1 MIEPTSFSMPT
12 ERRAIREI
20 LGDWRWI
27 LLYTR
32 RFWAAIAA
40 YTVLGILSSLTALAA
55 SVVTKQLIDYIIAR
69 DAAAL
74 LPAAGLMV
82 LTSGGSIAF
91 QAVSGRLSARLSLQ
105 VSQAIQADVVDRFLS
120 ADWLSLQHF
129 RSGDLISRFSSDV
142 ASVTASAVSWIPQVV
157 SSAVSFLA
165 TFLVILYYDAAMAVI
180 ALISA
185 PVLLLASR
193 PLLRRL
199 RAFSV
204 QLRAA
209 EGNRSALLVETF
221 SNADLF
227 KSFGLEALAKDR
239 VAHCQQDYFRIA
251 MDQNRFQV
259 GTKILLS
266 VLGKCTEFLALGY
279 CLLRLWQGG
288 ITFGTMTLFLSQR
301 ASLSSAFSSLVSLLP
316 SAVSSAVS
324 AHRIREIASLPRETP
339 GDIPQ
344 GVRECSIRLHQV
356 QAAYVPGCDVLHHA
370 DFHAEPGE
378 IVALVGPSGQG
389 KTSMIRLILGLLPAA
404 SGSALLL
411 DQDGRAVPLSGSTR
425 ALFSYV
431 PQGNSMLSG
440 TIAENLRMV
449 KPMATDQELMD
460 ALRAACAWDFVS
472 HLTYG
477 LETILGERGKGL
489 SEGQAQ
495 RLAIARALLRDA
507 PILLLDEA
515 TSALDAETEQQ
526 VLQNIL
532 AFAPRKTCIVTT
544 HRPSVL
550 EHCSRIY
557 RIADGN
563 VELIS
568 DAGKAK

>member
-32 RFWAAIAA
+32 RCWAAIAA

-55 SVVTKQLIDYIIAR
+55 GVVTKQLIDFIIAR

-239 VAHCQQDYFRIA
+239 VGRCQQDYFRIA
-251 MDQNRFQV
+251 MEQNRFHV
-259 GTKILLS
+259 ATKILLS
-266 VLGKCTEFLALGY
+266 ILGKCTEFLALGY

-301 ASLSSAFSSLVSLLP
+301 ASLSSAFSSLVGLLP

-344 GVRECSIRLHQV
+344 GVRECSIRLQQV

-411 DQDGRAVPLSGSTR
+411 DPGAHRRPPRRLCLGLRLPSDLWTRNHPRGTGQGPLRRTGSAPR
-425 ALFSYV
+425 HRPRPA
-431 PQGNSMLSG
+431 PRRPHPPPRRGHQ
-440 TIAENLRMV
+440 R
-449 KPMATDQELMD
+449 PRRRD
-460 ALRAACAWDFVS
+460 RAAGPPEYPRLCPPQDL
-472 HLTYG
+472 H
-477 LETILGERGKGL
+477 RHHPPP
-489 SEGQAQ
+489 Q
-495 RLAIARALLRDA
+495 RPGALLPNLPHRR
-507 PILLLDEA
+507 
-515 TSALDAETEQQ
+515 
-526 VLQNIL
+526 
-532 AFAPRKTCIVTT
+532 RK
-544 HRPSVL
+544 R
-550 EHCSRIY
+550 R
-557 RIADGN
+557 ADLRRR
-563 VELIS
+563 ES
-568 DAGKAK
+568 